1 MGRGIWN
8 RIAALLIA
16 LGMMSCGGTG
26 GGPSDSG
33 NQFLFSARG
42 RLNLVAQVTNDPRKL
57 LITATLLDPQGLPF
71 RNTPVTFTADFA
83 DATFV
88 PGEDN
93 RGSVTTD
100 DNGQATIT
108 LIAGLTIG
116 KMRVLAEAPA
126 ALNIATGITVTL
138 TTQGFVSLGDLG
150 IIPTEVTFINPLVG
164 PGSTNNPM
172 TIFSATGGTPPYRWD
187 NSNKDLAKI
196 EPTGIANVN
205 ETAKYTLIGPIP
217 TDTKEALQDTVRL
230 LDAAGKQ
237 ATATVSVIFAECHLR
252 ADGTNVTLAGIP
264 GRDFEVDVG
273 DGVPPFSVTTT
284 FPGSVDIEIVVVDA
298 RGNIIPGEVCDT
310 AGEHCV
316 VILSLPEDPNKI
328 RFVNPD
334 TILIRDARG
343 CTASVALT
351 VQPAATVVV
360 TADPAAVSGSTGGSV
375 TITAGVFDPS
385 NQPIEGATVLFT
397 TTLGTLD
404 PTTAQ
409 TDASGQATTVL
420 IIPAN
425 APTGSVTVTASALGS
440 SGETTVTI
448 TSP

>member
-1 MGRGIWN
+1 
-8 RIAALLIA
+8 
-16 LGMMSCGGTG
+16 
-26 GGPSDSG
+26 
-33 NQFLFSARG
+33 
-42 RLNLVAQVTNDPRKL
+42 
-57 LITATLLDPQGLPF
+57 
-71 RNTPVTFTADFA
+71 
-83 DATFV
+83 
-88 PGEDN
+88 
-93 RGSVTTD
+93 
-100 DNGQATIT
+100 
-108 LIAGLTIG
+108 
-116 KMRVLAEAPA
+116 
-126 ALNIATGITVTL
+126 
-138 TTQGFVSLGDLG
+138 
-150 IIPTEVTFINPLVG
+150 
-164 PGSTNNPM
+164 M
-172 TIFSATGGTPPYRWD
+172 TIFSATGGSPPYRWD

-205 ETAKYTLIGPIP
+205 ETAEYTLSGPIP

-252 ADGTNVTLAGIP
+252 ADGTKVTLAGIP
-264 GRDFEVDVG
+264 GRDFEVDVS

-284 FPGSVDIEIVVVDA
+284 FPGSVDIEIVVIDA

-310 AGEHCV
+310 SGEHCV

-343 CTASVALT
+343 CTANVALT

-360 TADPAAVSGSTGGSV
+360 TADPASILGTTGGDVDIS
-375 TITAGVFDPS
+375 AGVFDPS

-420 IIPAN
+420 TIPAN

>member
-1 MGRGIWN
+1 
-8 RIAALLIA
+8 
-16 LGMMSCGGTG
+16 
-26 GGPSDSG
+26 
-33 NQFLFSARG
+33 
-42 RLNLVAQVTNDPRKL
+42 
-57 LITATLLDPQGLPF
+57 
-71 RNTPVTFTADFA
+71 
-83 DATFV
+83 
-88 PGEDN
+88 
-93 RGSVTTD
+93 VTTD

-126 ALNIATGITVTL
+126 ALNLATGITVTL

-150 IIPTEVTFINPLVG
+150 IIPAEVTFINPLVG
-164 PGSTNNPM
+164 PDSTNNPM

-252 ADGTNVTLAGIP
+252 ADGSTVTLAGIP
-264 GRDFEVDVG
+264 GRDFEVDVS

-284 FPGSVDIEIVVVDA
+284 FPGSVDIELVVVDA

-328 RFVNPD
+328 RFVDPD

-343 CTASVALT
+343 CTASVTLT
-351 VQPAATVVV
+351 VQPAASIVV
-360 TADPAAVSGSTGGSV
+360 TADPSAVSGSTGGWV

-385 NQPIEGATVLFT
+385 NQPIAGATVLFST
-397 TTLGTLD
+397 TQGTLSEF
-404 PTTAQ
+404 TVE
-409 TDASGQATTVL
+409 TDANGQAETILT
-420 IIPAN
+420 IPGN
-425 APTGSVTVTASALGS
+425 TPPGPVTVTAEALGAK
-440 SGETTVTI
+440 GTTTVTV
-448 TSP
+448 TAN